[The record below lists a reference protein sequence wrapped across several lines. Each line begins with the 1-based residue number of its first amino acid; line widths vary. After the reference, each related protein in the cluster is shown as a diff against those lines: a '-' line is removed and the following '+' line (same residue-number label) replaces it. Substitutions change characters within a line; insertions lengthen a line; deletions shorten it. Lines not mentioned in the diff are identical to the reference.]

1 MKVALV
7 GIYPTG
13 TEEMFRQLLPV
24 KDFEIN
30 VVNTQEKYD
39 SLTDAEIIILRIFKL
54 TKKVIQR
61 NKNLKLVEKW
71 GAGYDTIDIE
81 AAGEVNIKVCNVTG
95 ANAYA
100 VSEIAVLHMLATL
113 RNLINHHQS
122 MIKGVWTKGEWMDT
136 SFTLM
141 NKTVGLIG
149 GGNIGRQVARRV
161 QSFGANVQ
169 YHDMFRLNEE
179 KEKEYNMK
187 YVELDELLRTSDVV
201 SLHIPLND
209 ETKNIISREKL
220 ALMKPTSIIVNTA
233 RGGLIDEE
241 ALREAIDNKKI
252 LGAGLDCLATE
263 PINPDDPILKQENV
277 TLTPHIGGTSAD
289 ILGVMVP
296 RIAKNIFAFSKNEE
310 IESIVNMKYM
320 HR

>member
-1 MKVALV
+1 MKIALV

-13 TEEMFRQLLPV
+13 TEKMFRKLLPA

-54 TKKVIQR
+54 PKEVIQR
-61 NKNLKLVEKW
+61 NKSLKLVEKW

-81 AAGEVNIKVCNVTG
+81 SAGEANVIVCNVIG
-95 ANAYA
+95 ANACA
-100 VSEIAVLHMLATL
+100 VSEIAVLHMLATM

-122 MIKGVWTKGEWMDT
+122 MVKGVWTKGDFMDT

-161 QSFGANVQ
+161 QSFGAKVQ
-169 YHDMFRLNEE
+169 YFDMFRLNEE
-179 KEKEYNMK
+179 KEKEFNMK
-187 YVELDELLRTSDVV
+187 YVEMDELLRTSDVV
-201 SLHIPLND
+201 SLHIPLTD
-209 ETKNIISREKL
+209 ETKNIINREKL

-233 RGGLIDEE
+233 RGGLIDED
-241 ALREAIDNKKI
+241 AIIDAINNKKL
-252 LGAGLDCLATE
+252 LGAGLDCFATE
-263 PINPDDPILKQENV
+263 PINPNDPILKQKNV

-289 ILGVMVP
+289 ILEVMAP
-296 RIAKNIFAFSKNEE
+296 RIAKNILAFSKSEE
-310 IESIVNMKYM
+310 MECIVNMQYL